1 MEIRIRMSKITIID
15 IAEALGITPSTVSR
29 ALAGNPYVRES
40 TRKAVQD
47 KATELGYERN
57 IIASNLRSGK
67 TSTIGIVIPRI
78 NRNFFSIIIS
88 AADSVLDDAGYSVI
102 ICQSHEKEEDE
113 IRALK
118 TLTGSRVGGILI
130 SHSLSTKTGKGIM
143 ESVGRDIK
151 LVQFDRVFPD
161 MPGSTITNDD
171 SNGAYNATMHLIKKG
186 YTRIGAFSG
195 YQGTGIYIDRYEGYK
210 RALEHA
216 GIPLDESIVFPGFID
231 REAGYSNA
239 AKALERGCDA
249 LYCTGDYSALGA
261 LNFLK
266 EKGIAVPEE
275 FGIVGTANEDFTSL
289 ISPSLTSTE
298 QNPRE
303 IGEKAALAIIR
314 LMRGETAGENIVVD
328 TKLIPRESSDRKGS
342 LHK

>member
-1 MEIRIRMSKITIID
+1 MSKVTIID

-29 ALAGNPYVRES
+29 ALSGNPYVKES

-47 KATELGYERN
+47 KAKELGYERN

-67 TSTIGIVIPRI
+67 TSVVGIVIPRI
-78 NRNFFSIIIS
+78 HRNFFSIIIS
-88 AADSVLDDAGYSVI
+88 AAESVLYDAGYSVM

-113 IRALK
+113 ILALK

-143 ESVGRDIK
+143 ESVGRDVK
-151 LVQFDRVFPD
+151 LVQFDRVFHD
-161 MPGSTITNDD
+161 IPGSTITNDD
-171 SNGAYNATMHLIKKG
+171 SNGAYNATMHLIKNG

-195 YQGTGIYIDRYEGYK
+195 YQGTDIYIERYDGYK

-231 REAGYSNA
+231 REAGYASA

-261 LNFLK
+261 MDYLR
-266 EKGIAVPEE
+266 EKGISIPKE
-275 FGIVGTANEDFTSL
+275 FGLVGTANEDFTSL

-314 LMRGETAGENIVVD
+314 LMRGETSGEDIVVK
-328 TKLIPRESSDRKGS
+328 TKLLPRESSDRKGS